1 MPYAYKIEPGKK
13 VRLAHYD
20 PDHDEGL
27 THDEGVARFRKLN
40 AELDTLQEE
49 MYAAGSTSLLM
60 ILQAPDTGG
69 QDGTIRNVLV
79 NVNPQASQAEAF
91 KIPTEEDLPPD
102 FLRPAH
108 KVGPRNGIP

>member
-13 VRLAHYD
+13 VRLAHYN

-27 THDEGVARFRKLN
+27 THEEGLARFRKLN

-49 MYAAGSTSLLM
+49 MYAAGSTSLLT

-69 QDGTIRNVLV
+69 KDGAIRNVLV
-79 NVNPQASQAEAF
+79 NVNPQRSQGEAF
-91 KIPTEEDLPPD
+91 KLPTREELSHHSLCRAPNS
-102 FLRPAH
+102 
-108 KVGPRNGIP
+108 VPRTRT